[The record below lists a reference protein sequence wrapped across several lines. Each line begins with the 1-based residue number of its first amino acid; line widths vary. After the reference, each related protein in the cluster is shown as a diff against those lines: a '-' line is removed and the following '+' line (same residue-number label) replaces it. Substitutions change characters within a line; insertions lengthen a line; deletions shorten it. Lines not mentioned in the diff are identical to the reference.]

1 MDDDTFNDGT
11 TKVKVEAARKERA
24 PRRIDPD
31 VKRQRLN
38 PLDSDHDGVSIT
50 FDGLESYAVRFGYN
64 PDLVA
69 QIRKIPGAE
78 FDGVD
83 SWRVPVAQYDALA
96 DITASMRKEYLLDS
110 AAHNAIESSADR
122 AARDQQV
129 TPDQT
134 PRISDF
140 HLRGEPLMG
149 EILAVNDR
157 YAAQLTGLGKRDG
170 VAFVTLHRLADLSES
185 LFKGDKVAIEY
196 DDKGRASVGHRLTA
210 EEKLDASLGK
220 SVDGVKVIEEGGQY
234 KIEFD
239 YNPVLSARIA
249 RIDSS
254 EFHREEKV
262 WTVDAN
268 LKSFVARA
276 VNEMRA
282 EVVADRADREQA
294 VSIAEQRIDAPKV
307 RDAFTGSGK
316 TYVGQVL
323 AVNDRYVLQHA
334 GKDDVVLHRAHALET
349 HASVGQQAKIQ
360 YQGGRGQL
368 AVPAADRSKTRDLSR

>member
-1 MDDDTFNDGT
+1 MDDDTFNVGT
-11 TKVKVEAARKERA
+11 TKVKVEATRKARA

-38 PLDSDHDGVSIT
+38 RLDSDQDGVSIK
-50 FDGLESYAVRFGYN
+50 FDGLDRSAVRFSYN

-78 FDGVD
+78 FDGVA

-96 DITASMRKEYLLDS
+96 EIAASMRREYLLDS
-110 AAHNAIESSADR
+110 AAHDTIESLADR
-122 AARDQQV
+122 AARDRQA

-149 EILAVNDR
+149 EILVNDR

-185 LFKGDKVAIEY
+185 LFKGDNVAIEY
-196 DDKGRASVGHRLTA
+196 DDKGRASVGRRLTA

-294 VSIAEQRIDAPKV
+294 VSIADQRIDAPKV

-334 GKDDVVLHRAHALET
+334 GKDDVVLHRAHALQT

-360 YQGGRGQL
+360 YQDGRGKL
-368 AVPAADRSKTRDLSR
+368 AMPAADRSKTRDLSR